1 MDAERDTDGT
11 TDAHEGDHTPA
22 DGAGTEGEG
31 GKPDTRPGDKL
42 AIIRRNP
49 GLSVFTHAATLTAIV
64 VLYNW
69 FGQTYLLSRLSLAYI
84 LYFFPGLLITPMTAL
99 LVTAFLHDRLSWKKI
114 ICIIVLS
121 YCLTILGVFSE
132 RVVVLAERRSTRRF
146 AEYLAFYRSA
156 NTGDYLLWIA
166 GMAHHHLWDW
176 AGAPQPDQTKHQS
189 LMMNVS
195 IFQEQGS

>member
-1 MDAERDTDGT
+1 MFRLTSHVFKECRIDQCKGISFHLIRKTASMCRLEKDTDGT
-11 TDAHEGDHTPA
+11 MDAHEGNHTPTNS
-22 DGAGTEGEG
+22 AGMEGEG

-99 LVTAFLHDRLSWKKI
+99 LVTTFLHDRLSWKKI

-121 YCLTILGVFSE
+121 YCLTILGVFLNE
-132 RVVVLAERRSTRRF
+132 LCC
-146 AEYLAFYRSA
+146 
-156 NTGDYLLWIA
+156 
-166 GMAHHHLWDW
+166 
-176 AGAPQPDQTKHQS
+176 
-189 LMMNVS
+189 
-195 IFQEQGS
+195 

>member
-1 MDAERDTDGT
+1 MNEEKDTDGT
-11 TDAHEGDHTPA
+11 MDAHEGNHTPTNS
-22 DGAGTEGEG
+22 AGMEGEG

-121 YCLTILGVFSE
+121 YCLTILGVFLNE
-132 RVVVLAERRSTRRF
+132 LWFEGLRNFWLFIDQPTPAITFYGLQGWPTIIYGIGLALRSLIKRST
-146 AEYLAFYRSA
+146 
-156 NTGDYLLWIA
+156 
-166 GMAHHHLWDW
+166 
-176 AGAPQPDQTKHQS
+176 S
-189 LMMNVS
+189 L
-195 IFQEQGS
+195 

>member
-31 GKPDTRPGDKL
+31 GKPDTRPGDRL
-42 AIIRRNP
+42 ATIRRNP

-84 LYFFPGLLITPMTAL
+84 LYFFPGLLIT
-99 LVTAFLHDRLSWKKI
+99 
-114 ICIIVLS
+114 
-121 YCLTILGVFSE
+121 
-132 RVVVLAERRSTRRF
+132 
-146 AEYLAFYRSA
+146 
-156 NTGDYLLWIA
+156 
-166 GMAHHHLWDW
+166 
-176 AGAPQPDQTKHQS
+176 Q
-189 LMMNVS
+189 
-195 IFQEQGS
+195 